1 MSAIKHSI
9 LVVGGNGFL
18 GSAVCR
24 RALAKGLDVTSI
36 SSSGQPFR
44 TPKGHVP
51 GWTSKVK
58 WHTASALEPSSYAS
72 LLDGK
77 TAVVH
82 TLGVLLEGG
91 YKNSLKEGDIFSLG
105 SSFVRNFGLE
115 SGNPLT
121 RDKPGEY
128 EVINRDSA
136 LRVFET
142 YKAAAPQEDAGKTF
156 VYVSAEDVFRP
167 FVPKRYIDSKRHA
180 EEEISRHCGEI
191 SPAAPIRDVF
201 IRPGLMYHPHLRPL
215 TTPLAVL
222 LDISSRL
229 HHKPP
234 LGLYGMLPSSILR
247 SIASR
252 PQGGSNFT
260 SPQSVSSTTP
270 AASAG
275 DPSSLESL
283 ANLLEVPPIH
293 VDQVADAIVEVIRN
307 RPDVRGPVGVE
318 AMRNIIGW
326 RREGEEG
333 PRYTKEQPATL

>member
-1 MSAIKHSI
+1 MSAIKQSI

-51 GWTSKVK
+51 GWTNKVK
-58 WHTASALEPSSYAS
+58 WHAASALEPSSYAP
-72 LLDGK
+72 LLNGK

-91 YKNSLKEGDIFSLG
+91 YKNSLKEGDILSLG

-121 RDKPGEY
+121 RGKPGEY

-142 YKAAAPQEDAGKTF
+142 YQAAAPPENAGKTF

-167 FVPKRYIDSKRHA
+167 FVPKRYIETKRQA
-180 EEEISRHCGEI
+180 EDEISRVCGEI
-191 SPAAPIRDVF
+191 SPPGSLRDVF

-234 LGLYGMLPSSILR
+234 LGLYGILPSSILR

-252 PQGGSNFT
+252 PQGGPNFT
-260 SPQSVSSTTP
+260 SPQGPSSPTP
-270 AASAG
+270 APAA
-275 DPSSLESL
+275 DMSSLESL

-307 RPDVRGPVGVE
+307 RPDVSGPVGVE

-326 RREGEEG
+326 RREGEED
-333 PRYTKEQPATL
+333 PRSTKEQPATL

>member
-24 RALAKGLDVTSI
+24 RALAKGLDVASI

-51 GWTSKVK
+51 GWTNKVK
-58 WHTASALEPSSYAS
+58 WHAASALDPSSYAS
-72 LLDGK
+72 LLNGK

-91 YKNSLKEGDIFSLG
+91 YKNSLKEGDILG
-105 SSFVRNFGLE
+105 LASSFVRNFGLE

-121 RDKPGEY
+121 REKPGEY
-128 EVINRDSA
+128 EAINRDSA

-142 YKAAAPQEDAGKTF
+142 YKEAAPPEDAGKTF

-167 FVPKRYIDSKRHA
+167 FVPKRYIDTKRQA
-180 EEEISRHCGEI
+180 EEEISRICEEI
-191 SPAAPIRDVF
+191 SPAAAIRDVF

-215 TTPLAVL
+215 STPLAVL
-222 LDISSRL
+222 LDISSRF

-234 LGLYGMLPSSILR
+234 LGLYGILPSSILR
-247 SIASR
+247 SIA
-252 PQGGSNFT
+252 QAGGSNFT
-260 SPQSVSSTTP
+260 PPQSISSASPSP
-270 AASAG
+270 AVDIST
-275 DPSSLESL
+275 LESL
-283 ANLLEVPPIH
+283 ANLLEAPPIH

-326 RREGEEG
+326 RREGEED

>member
-1 MSAIKHSI
+1 MSAIKQSI

-51 GWTSKVK
+51 GWTNKVK
-58 WHTASALEPSSYAS
+58 WHAASALEPSSYAP
-72 LLDGK
+72 LLNGK

-91 YKNSLKEGDIFSLG
+91 YKNSLKNGDILSLA
-105 SSFVRNFGLE
+105 SSFVRNSGLE

-121 RDKPGEY
+121 RSKPGEY

-142 YKAAAPQEDAGKTF
+142 YKSAAPPENAGKTF

-167 FVPKRYIDSKRHA
+167 FVPKRYIDTKRQA
-180 EEEISRHCGEI
+180 EKEISRVCGEI
-191 SPAAPIRDVF
+191 SPPGSLRDVF

-234 LGLYGMLPSSILR
+234 LDLYGILPSSILR
-247 SIASR
+247 SLAAR
-252 PQGGSNFT
+252 PQGGPNFT
-260 SPQSVSSTTP
+260 SPHSPSSPTP
-270 AASAG
+270 APAA
-275 DPSSLESL
+275 DVSSLESL

-307 RPDVRGPVGVE
+307 RPDVSGPVGVE

-326 RREGEEG
+326 RREGEED
-333 PRYTKEQPATL
+333 PRSTKEQRATL

>member
-1 MSAIKHSI
+1 MSAVKRSI

-24 RALAKGLDVTSI
+24 RALAKGLEVASI

-51 GWTSKVK
+51 SWTDKVK
-58 WHTASALEPSSYAS
+58 WHAASALEPSSYAS

-91 YKNSLKEGDIFSLG
+91 YKNSLKEGDILG
-105 SSFVRNFGLE
+105 LASSFARNLGDE

-121 RDKPGEY
+121 RNKPGEY
-128 EVINRDSA
+128 ERINRDSA

-142 YKAAAPQEDAGKTF
+142 YKKATSPEGAAKTF

-167 FVPKRYIDSKRHA
+167 FVPKRYIDTKRQA
-180 EEEISRHCGEI
+180 EEEISHLCREV
-191 SPAAPIRDVF
+191 SLTQSIRDVF

-215 TTPLAVL
+215 STPLAVL

-234 LGLYGMLPSSILR
+234 LGLYGILPSAILR
-247 SIASR
+247 AIASR
-252 PQGGSNFT
+252 PHGGPNFT
-260 SPQSVSSTTP
+260 SPQSGPSATP
-270 AASAG
+270 SQAT
-275 DPSSLESL
+275 DESSLESL

-307 RPDVRGPVGVE
+307 RPDVSGPVGVE

-326 RREGEEG
+326 RREGKED
-333 PRYTKEQPATL
+333 PHYTKEQPATL